1 MNAAV
6 AARRSHRQ
14 MGNPVNGR
22 ATPVNLA
29 NRGLATSRER
39 QQHSVS
45 TGIRAPEPLAA
56 QKFAVAVATG
66 PTNTGIIG
74 KRAVLMSYRT
84 RPKNSPVVSA
94 RGRRSAPSVRHNKGN
109 YQARDQRI
117 AGALRHH

>member
-1 MNAAV
+1 
-6 AARRSHRQ
+6 
-14 MGNPVNGR
+14 MGNPVNGQ

-39 QQHSVS
+39 QQYNVS
-45 TGIRAPEPLAA
+45 TGIRAPETRAA

-66 PTNTGIIG
+66 PINTAIIG
-74 KRAVLMSYRT
+74 KRAVVMSCRT

-94 RGRRSAPSVRHNKGN
+94 RRRRSAPSVRHNKGK
-109 YQARDQRI
+109 YQARDRRI